1 MLCWDKNIED
11 NILEKNNTI
20 LRIQYPYAILGNT
33 GHSVLLQCTS
43 EATYHYKKLIDG
55 YLGQGLMDEISYM
68 RGTFSDQSLKF
79 SAKIQKEWN
88 EEEKKLAE

>member
-1 MLCWDKNIED
+1 ML
-11 NILEKNNTI
+11 
-20 LRIQYPYAILGNT
+20 LR
-33 GHSVLLQCTS
+33 CTS

-68 RGTFSDQSLKF
+68 SGTFSDQSLKF

-88 EEEKKLAE
+88 EEEKSWQNNTPDDIVPLHKAFL